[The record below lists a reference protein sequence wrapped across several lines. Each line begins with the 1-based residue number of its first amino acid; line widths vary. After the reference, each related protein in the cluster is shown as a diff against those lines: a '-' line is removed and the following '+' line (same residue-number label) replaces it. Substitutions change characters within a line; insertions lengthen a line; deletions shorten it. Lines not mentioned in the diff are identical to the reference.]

1 MTPPSQPLS
10 LATDLMVLAM
20 QARVGGLEPVE
31 VQGLIVRAGELLNRD
46 DPVRRAIEW
55 FGTQY
60 EPVRYDPDGLAALG
74 IEAQRRAQAVMRE
87 APPDAGRADI
97 HG

>member
-1 MTPPSQPLS
+1 MSPSSPLS
-10 LATDLMVLAM
+10 LATELMTLAM
-20 QARVGGLEPVE
+20 QARVGGLEAVE

-60 EPVRYDPDGLAALG
+60 EPVRFDAAALADLG
-74 IEAQRRAQAVMRE
+74 SEAQRRATAVMRE
-87 APPDAGRADI
+87 APPDTGRADI

>member
-1 MTPPSQPLS
+1 MSPASPLT
-10 LATDLMVLAM
+10 LATELMTLGM
-20 QARVGGLEPVE
+20 QARVGGLEAVE
-31 VQGLIVRAGELLNRD
+31 VQGLIVRAGELLHRD

-60 EPVRYDPDGLAALG
+60 EPVRYDPAAL
-74 IEAQRRAQAVMRE
+74 AQLGEETTRRAGALVRP
-87 APPDAGRADI
+87 APPDADRVDI